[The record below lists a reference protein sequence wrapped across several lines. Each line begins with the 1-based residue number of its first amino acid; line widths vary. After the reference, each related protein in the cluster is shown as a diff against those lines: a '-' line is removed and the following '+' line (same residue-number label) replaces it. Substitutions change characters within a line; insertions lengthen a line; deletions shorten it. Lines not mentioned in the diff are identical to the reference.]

1 MDMKTR
7 IQEKFKTLFGGE
19 GDYFASAGRINL
31 IGEHTDYNGGFVF
44 PGAID
49 KGMIAEIRLN
59 GTEKV
64 RAFALDLDEYCE
76 FGLKEEDKPAQSWAR
91 YIFGVCREIEKRGG
105 KIAGFDTV
113 FAGDVPLGAGMSS
126 SAALE
131 STFAYALNHLF
142 NLGIDKFE
150 LARIGQSTEHNYC
163 GVNCGIMDQF
173 ASVFGKKGNLMRLD
187 CRSMEFEYF
196 PFDPTSHGYKL
207 VLLNSCVKHELV
219 GSPYNDRRASCERV
233 AKVLGQE
240 FLRGATMEQLDA
252 VKDRISE
259 EDYKRARY
267 VIGEEK
273 RVLDVCDALAKGD
286 YDTVGKRMYETHWGM
301 SRDYEVSCVELDTLA
316 EIAEKCGVTGCRIM
330 GGGFG
335 GCTINLVKEELYDGF
350 IGTAKAE
357 FAAKYGHE
365 PKVIDVVIS
374 DGARKL

>member
-1 MDMKTR
+1 MKSK
-7 IQEKFKTLFGGE
+7 ISEKFRTLFGEEGE
-19 GDYFASAGRINL
+19 FFASAGRINL

-59 GTEKV
+59 GTDKV
-64 RAFALDLDEYCE
+64 RAFALDLDEYAE
-76 FGLKEEDKPAQSWAR
+76 FGLNEEDAPSQSWAR
-91 YIFGVCREIEKRGG
+91 YIFGVCREIIKRGG

-131 STFAYALNHLF
+131 STFAFALDNLF
-142 NLGIDKFE
+142 SLGIDKFE

-163 GVNCGIMDQF
+163 GVKCGIMDQF
-173 ASVFGKKGNLMRLD
+173 ASVFGKAGNLMRLD

-196 PFDPTSHGYKL
+196 PFDPTSHGYRL

-233 AKVLGQE
+233 AKALGQE

-252 VKDRISE
+252 IKDKISE
-259 EDYKRARY
+259 EDYKRAKY

-273 RVLDVCDALAKGD
+273 RVLDVCEALNRGD
-286 YDTVGKRMYETHWGM
+286 YETVGKRMYETHWGM
-301 SRDYEVSCVELDTLA
+301 SNDYEVSCEELDYLA
-316 EIAEKCGVTGCRIM
+316 EIAEECGVTGSRIM

-335 GCTINLVKEELYDGF
+335 GCTINLVKAELYDSF
-350 IGTAKAE
+350 IETAKKKFAE
-357 FAAKYGHE
+357 KFGHE

>member
-1 MDMKTR
+1 MKSK
-7 IQEKFKTLFGGE
+7 ISEKFRTLFGEEGE
-19 GDYFASAGRINL
+19 FFASAGRINL

-59 GTEKV
+59 GTDKV
-64 RAFALDLDEYCE
+64 RAFALDLDEYAE
-76 FGLKEEDKPAQSWAR
+76 FGLNEEDAPSQSWAR
-91 YIFGVCREIEKRGG
+91 YIFGVCREIIKRGG

-131 STFAYALNHLF
+131 STFAFALDNLF

-163 GVNCGIMDQF
+163 GVKCGIMDQF
-173 ASVFGKKGNLMRLD
+173 ASVFGKAGNLMRLD
-187 CRSMEFEYF
+187 CKSMEFEYF
-196 PFDPTSHGYKL
+196 PFDPTSHGYRL

-233 AKVLGQE
+233 AKALGQE

-252 VKDRISE
+252 IKGQISE
-259 EDYKRARY
+259 EDYKRAKY

-286 YDTVGKRMYETHWGM
+286 YETVGKRMYETHWGM
-301 SRDYEVSCVELDTLA
+301 SKDYEVSCEELDFLA

-335 GCTINLVKEELYDGF
+335 GCTINLVKAELYDKF
-350 IGTAKAE
+350 IETAKKE

-365 PKVIDVVIS
+365 PIVIDVVIS